1 MLTQQ
6 PSLSETKTTK
16 HIAETRSSIRVL
28 NLGPCPERKDT
39 MVPRGR
45 FNERRVEEERKGGR
59 PWACGGG
66 VGARTEKNKE
76 QEG

>member
-45 FNERRVEEERKGGR
+45 FNERRVEEWKGAGHGHVERGKGG
-59 PWACGGG
+59 
-66 VGARTEKNKE
+66 RTEKNKE